1 MGALGK
7 PSAADAHD
15 AGLVFGGFGKKPLA
29 ADAHD
34 AGLVWGIWGKPFAA
48 DAHDA
53 GLVWGFE
60 KSPLRLMLMMLAL
73 FGDLG
78 KTLCG

>member
-1 MGALGK
+1 MLMMLALIGDLGQ
-7 PSAADAHD
+7 P
-15 AGLVFGGFGKKPLA
+15 FA

-34 AGLVWGIWGKPFAA
+34 AGLVWGLWEKPFAA

-53 GLVWGFE
+53 GLVWGFGE
-60 KSPLRLMLMMLAL
+60 NPLRLMLMMLAL
-73 FGDLG
+73 LGALG

>member
-1 MGALGK
+1 MAVGK
-7 PSAADAHD
+7 T
-15 AGLVFGGFGKKPLA
+15 
-29 ADAHD
+29 
-34 AGLVWGIWGKPFAA
+34 PFAA

-53 GLVWGFE
+53 DVVWGLWE
-60 KSPLRLMLMMLAL
+60 NPLRLMLMMLALFGGFGENPVRLMLMMLAL

>member
-1 MGALGK
+1 MGILGK

-15 AGLVFGGFGKKPLA
+15 AGLV
-29 ADAHD
+29 
-34 AGLVWGIWGKPFAA
+34 WGCGQKPFAA

-53 GLVWGFE
+53 GLVWGLWE
-60 KSPLRLMLMMLAL
+60 KPFAAGAHDAGLLGGCGENRLRLMLMMLAL